1 MAKKTITTTEFT
13 DDLDGGV
20 AAGTVSFSFDGSN
33 YEIDLSKKNRN
44 AMEKALRPYI
54 DHARKARST
63 RSRRSTSAAPSR
75 RSDLAAIRAWATEN
89 GFKVSERG
97 RISHEVVEAYDAA
110 R

>member
-33 YEIDLSKKNRN
+33 YEIDLSKKNRI
-44 AMEKALRPYI
+44 AMEKVLKPYI

-63 RSRRSTSAAPSR
+63 RNRRPVTATTSR
-75 RSDLAAIRAWATEN
+75 RSDLAAIRAWAPEN
-89 GFKVSERG
+89 GFEVSERG